1 MTWVMW
7 NLTSFHLETV
17 LVSVQDRCIVY
28 VRRTIVSEKSFWT
41 HPMVPLGDE
50 AQVEARIG
58 PFGDKANH
66 DAR

>member
-1 MTWVMW
+1 MTWVLW
-7 NLTSFHLETV
+7 NLTSFLLEIV

-28 VRRTIVSEKSFWT
+28 ARRTIVSEKSFWT

-58 PFGDKANH
+58 TFGDKANH